1 MGKREAETGGLFGR
15 PTMFDVG
22 IGVLYFFT
30 SHMVIRALYYV
41 GIDRT
46 PWELT
51 VFFLTV
57 VLAIILAHG
66 LAGPL
71 LQGRL
76 LVETSF
82 GVPAVSVLA
91 AVGAVIALVSVLPVV
106 GVGFFYV
113 SGALLGFACGWI
125 VVIWASTIR
134 PAHPDRNSFYV
145 DPSLLVAVAVYFLF
159 RCVSTLSEAVGQGF
173 LLALPLVA
181 LACIVRS
188 DKEGGPSMVSERA
201 QSLEVLV
208 VVAAAFAIGC
218 SLVVYLSGQESEM
231 LSSGLNYMVLFE
243 VLAVALIL
251 CCCGLLRSFA
261 ERAGGAGPK
270 AATTVTLLLCYGPA
284 FAVGLLMGSA
294 GIPSHSP
301 DALWESNMWVL
312 VIAIFA
318 YDIRDS
324 PYAVRGLAVG
334 LMFEA
339 MCVAQLIARLS
350 TLDLTFNSVAVA
362 VALAA
367 LYLLC
372 VGNQLVRGA
381 GRQDA
386 RALDQVG
393 RRKGSGQAPV
403 RHSADASRDAGT
415 QVAWESQEPAEEVV
429 ARGDDASEADQRPP
443 VRKQGLSRIA
453 WDGKAAE
460 AGCEEASEGA
470 TASDAASEGAPLA
483 SEDEADEG
491 VPAEIAAYCQDL
503 AIEYGLTP
511 REAEILALVAL
522 GRSAKYI
529 SEELTVSYNTTR
541 THVRHIYEKLN
552 IHSKQELIDLV
563 LFGSGVM

>member
-1 MGKREAETGGLFGR
+1 MGKREAGCTGLLGR
-15 PTMFDVG
+15 PTVFDVG

-46 PWELT
+46 PWELA

-57 VLAIILAHG
+57 IVAIILAHG
-66 LAGPL
+66 FAGPL
-71 LQGRL
+71 LRGRL
-76 LVETSF
+76 IVETSF
-82 GVPAVSVLA
+82 GVPAVSVVA
-91 AVGAVIALVSVLPVV
+91 ALGAVIALVSALPVV
-106 GVGFFYV
+106 GVGFFYA

-125 VVIWASTIR
+125 VVIWSSTIR
-134 PAHPDRNSFYV
+134 PDRPDGASFYL
-145 DPSLLVAVAVYFLF
+145 DPALLVAVACYFLF
-159 RCVSTLSEAVGQGF
+159 RCVSSLSEVVSQGF

-181 LACIVRS
+181 LVCIVRS
-188 DKEGGPSMVSERA
+188 DKGDGDDSVAGERA

-208 VVAAAFAIGC
+208 AVAAAFAIGC
-218 SLVVYLSGQESEM
+218 SLVVYLSGRESDV
-231 LSSGLNYMVLFE
+231 LASGLNYMVLFE

-251 CCCGLLRSFA
+251 CCCALLRSFA
-261 ERAGGAGPK
+261 SRCAGLGAK
-270 AATTVTLLLCYGPA
+270 ATAAVTLLLCYGPA
-284 FAVGLLMGSA
+284 LGVGLLMGSA

-324 PYAVRGLAVG
+324 LYAVRGLAVG

-339 MCVAQLIARLS
+339 MCVAQIIARVS
-350 TLDLTFNSVAVA
+350 TLDLSVNSVAVA
-362 VALAA
+362 VALLA

-372 VGNQLVRGA
+372 VGNQLLRGNT
-381 GRQDA
+381 RQEG
-386 RALDQVG
+386 RALDIG
-393 RRKGSGQAPV
+393 SARREAGADRRGGAAPV
-403 RHSADASRDAGT
+403 RNAAPVRSAVPAAAG
-415 QVAWESQEPAEEVV
+415 ADGIRGDGPAADGEEGRAPAE
-429 ARGDDASEADQRPP
+429 GGEA
-443 VRKQGLSRIA
+443 A
-453 WDGKAAE
+453 
-460 AGCEEASEGA
+460 
-470 TASDAASEGAPLA
+470 
-483 SEDEADEG
+483 EADEG
-491 VPAEIAAYCQDL
+491 VPADIAAYCQAL
-503 AIEYGLTP
+503 AADYGLTP
-511 REAEILALVAL
+511 REAEILALMAL